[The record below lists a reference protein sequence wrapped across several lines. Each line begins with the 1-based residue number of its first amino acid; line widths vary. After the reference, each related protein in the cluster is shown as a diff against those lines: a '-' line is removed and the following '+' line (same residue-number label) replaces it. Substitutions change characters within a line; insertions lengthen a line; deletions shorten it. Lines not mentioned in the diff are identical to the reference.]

1 MKPKLIVMTG
11 LPGTGKSTVAR
22 ALGPKLGAIV
32 IDKDIVRAALF
43 APEAIEYSAEQDDF
57 VVRLMLETAG
67 YLFGRNPARPVI
79 LDGRTYSRRYQLEIV
94 EEFARRAGAGLSVI
108 ECVCSEASA
117 VARIEADMATHLARN
132 RTPDLYRAQKAAWE
146 GIPEPKCVIDTDQPL
161 EACVAMACSY
171 AANGDIMAP

>member
-1 MKPKLIVMTG
+1 MTG
-11 LPGTGKSTVAR
+11 LPGSGKSAVAG
-22 ALGPKLGAIV
+22 ALAPKLGAIV

-57 VVRLMLETAG
+57 VVRLMLETVA

-94 EEFARRAGAGLSVI
+94 EEFARRAGAELRVI
-108 ECVCSEASA
+108 ECVCAEASA
-117 VARIEADMATHLARN
+117 IARIERDMATHLARN
-132 RTPDLYRAQKAAWE
+132 RTPELYRSQKAAWQ
-146 GIPEPKCVIDTDQPL
+146 GIPEPKCVIDTDQSL
-161 EACVAMACSY
+161 QACVAMAFSF